1 MRRMRLKPL
10 AIATSFAAL
19 CSFTAIAAQAA
30 GPTPAPAGSLTRQ
43 QIGALGK
50 IVPGQSTKAEIEAL
64 FGEPWRV
71 VQFNDCGEAMDGQD
85 DETWEYRGVDADG
98 GFRLHVE
105 FNEHDMVH
113 LFAKIPDAAP
123 GGTGTAA
130 KVEPGRSPMGSH
142 MGSHMGMSM

>member
-1 MRRMRLKPL
+1 MRLKLL
-10 AIATSFAAL
+10 AIATVAAL
-19 CSFTAIAAQAA
+19 CSLTAVAAQAA
-30 GPTPAPAGSLTRQ
+30 SPTPSPAGSLTRQ

-50 IVPGQSTKAEIEAL
+50 IVPGQSTKADIAAL
-64 FGEPWRV
+64 LGEPWRV

-85 DETWEYRGVDADG
+85 DETWEYRGADADG

-105 FNEHDMVH
+105 FNEHGMVH
-113 LFAKIPDAAP
+113 LFAKVPDNAP

-130 KVEPGRSPMGSH
+130 TVEPGGSH